1 MKYDVV
7 IIGAG
12 PSGLAA
18 AARLCHFGV
27 KTCVLDSHSRLG
39 GYNSWHHVRGREI
52 STGLHAFTNYQPD
65 GKGPLGRLLRQL
77 RLKFSFLDLKPQRRS
92 SIRFPQ
98 GTLEFSNDHDLI
110 RDSLG
115 TVFPQAVD
123 GFTALR
129 DRIRETDEGELTDR
143 RESAR
148 TIVESY
154 IPDPLV
160 ADMLMA
166 PVMFYGNPGGV
177 GDGLDPARL
186 QPDMDWLIFC
196 VVWKCIYETGFGHPA
211 EGMHPLWEE
220 LARRIGEDGGVVR
233 MSTRITALRTDGNRV
248 VAAVTDSGEEIDA
261 DRFFSS
267 AGGAET
273 ARLAGHE
280 PPDGAIPVGSI
291 SITEGIGVLDRAP
304 SQAGLEDTTIF
315 FSHKERLAFR
325 RPDELVA
332 SDSGVVC
339 VPGNYEG
346 IDDPTVKVT
355 HLANYDAWPRL
366 VAENDRAAKPDAA
379 AAMAASLRRLGHD
392 LAPLRDAPGR
402 YGLFDDVFTPITL
415 ERFGG
420 HLDGAL
426 YGSPVKSRSGATARE
441 NLFLIGTDQGFHG
454 IVGAMLSGVAMANFH
469 CLADRT

>member
-1 MKYDVV
+1 MKYDVA

-27 KTCVLDSHSRLG
+27 KVVLLDSHSRLG

-52 STGLHAFTNYQPD
+52 STGLHAFTNYDPN
-65 GKGPLGRLLRQL
+65 GRGPLGRLLRQL
-77 RLKFSFLDLKPQRRS
+77 RLKFSSLDLKPQRRS
-92 SIRFPQ
+92 TIRFPQ
-98 GTLEFSNDHDLI
+98 GTLEFSNDHDRI
-110 RDSLG
+110 RDSLA

-129 DRIRETDEGELTDR
+129 ARIRETDEGEITDR
-143 RESAR
+143 RTSAR

-177 GDGLDPARL
+177 GDGLDSARIH
-186 QPDMDWLIFC
+186 PDMDWLLFC
-196 VVWKCIYETGFGHPA
+196 VVWKCIFETGFSHPA
-211 EGMHPLWEE
+211 LGMRPLWEE
-220 LARRIGEDGGVVR
+220 LARRIREDGGVIT
-233 MSTRITALRTDGNRV
+233 MSTRITALRTDGDRV
-248 VAAVTDSGEEIDA
+248 VAATTESGEEIEA
-261 DRFFSS
+261 ELFFSS

-280 PPDGAIPVGSI
+280 PPDGAIPIGPI
-291 SITEGIGVLDRAP
+291 SIAEGIGVLDRPPA
-304 SQAGLEDTTIF
+304 SAGVEDTTIF
-315 FSHKERLAFR
+315 FSHRERLAFR
-325 RPDELVA
+325 RPDDLIA
-332 SDSGVVC
+332 TDSGVVC

-346 IDDPTVKVT
+346 IDDPTIKVT
-355 HLANYDAWPRL
+355 HLANYDAWRCL
-366 VAENDRAAKPDAA
+366 VAENYRAAKQDAA

-402 YGLFDDVFTPITL
+402 YGLFDDMFTPMTL

-420 HLDGAL
+420 HLEGAL
-426 YGSPVKSRSGATARE
+426 CGSPTKTRSGATARK

-469 CLADRT
+469 CLSGK